1 MAVNACNRYCKKI
14 ILVMFKIDDTG
25 LLHTSFTIISVLIT
39 LCQISKLMSR
49 VIINA
54 GLKHKPILR
63 PILDQYWHRS
73 FRLIND
79 LARSLR

>member
-1 MAVNACNRYCKKI
+1 MAVNVCNRYCKKI
-14 ILVMFKIDDTG
+14 ILVMFKIDNMG
-25 LLHTSFTIISVLIT
+25 LLNTSLAIISVLIT

-54 GLKHKPILR
+54 GLKQR
-63 PILDQYWHRS
+63 PILDQYRHRS
-73 FRLIND
+73 LKQIND